1 MRLTQTEIDRVMI
14 FSVAEMARRRRE
26 RGIKLSHPEAV
37 ALISDELMEMARAG
51 ASYEEVVDAGPT
63 ILGSD
68 EVMDGVPILV
78 GSIRLECVFD
88 DGPRL
93 VVVHN
98 AVSAAPR
105 SQASEG
111 GTMQPGQVHFAAS
124 KITVNA
130 GRPTTTLR
138 VRNTSGHTVQVSSH
152 YHFYETNRRL
162 EFDRDAAYGRHLDLP
177 AGRSVRFAP
186 GEEREVSLV
195 PYAGDQVTRG
205 FKGLGSPAGER
216 R

>member
-1 MRLTQTEIDRVMI
+1 MRLTQTEIDRVML
-14 FSVAEMARRRRE
+14 FSAAEMARRRRE
-26 RGIKLSHPEAV
+26 RGVKLSHPEAV
-37 ALISDELMEMARAG
+37 ALISDELMEMARSG

-68 EVMDGVPILV
+68 DVIDGVPVLV

-93 VVVHN
+93 IVVHN
-98 AVSAAPR
+98 AVSSAPR
-105 SQASEG
+105 SQGSEG
-111 GTMQPGQVHFAAS
+111 GAMLPGEVHLAAS

-130 GRPTTTLR
+130 GRPTTTLP
-138 VRNTSGHTVQVSSH
+138 VRNTSEHTVQVSSH

-162 EFDRDAAYGRHLDLP
+162 DFDRDAAYGRHIDLP

-195 PYAGDQVTRG
+195 PYAGDQVARG
-205 FKGLGSPAGER
+205 FKGLGPPAGEGR
-216 R
+216 